1 MDGQAGDS
9 LFDYENMTLPR
20 IVVVAVLALSSL
32 KPKGFSFL
40 EFQLSVFVVFSF

>member
-20 IVVVAVLALSSL
+20 IVVVVLALSSL

-40 EFQLSVFVVFSF
+40 EFQLSVFVVFCF